1 MHGAAAFERRENHR
15 KRGAAKVRRRVGMS
29 IRADHARD
37 AVRHGG
43 GAASTGR
50 HRREV
55 A

>member
-1 MHGAAAFERRENHR
+1 MHGPAAFERRENHR

-43 GAASTGR
+43 AASTGR
-50 HRREV
+50 HCREV